1 KTLEAAREE
10 EAKQRRAGLVVDE
23 DWMRQWY
30 ADRIPAEIVDT
41 RALDAWYGK
50 QPPERRQALEWSRDE
65 LLMGEGADAVRFP
78 AHLPLGE
85 ARLAVRYR
93 FEPGAPDD
101 GMTVAV
107 PLHLL
112 NALDPVRLSWLA
124 PGFVADKAAA
134 LIRGLPKALR
144 RNFVPAPDFARAFA
158 QAHGPNEADGFASA
172 LARFLQRMTG
182 V

>member
-1 KTLEAAREE
+1 
-10 EAKQRRAGLVVDE
+10 
-23 DWMRQWY
+23 
-30 ADRIPAEIVDT
+30 
-41 RALDAWYGK
+41 
-50 QPPERRQALEWSRDE
+50 
-65 LLMGEGADAVRFP
+65 MGEGADAVRFP
-78 AHLPLGE
+78 AFIALGD

-101 GMTVAV
+101 GMTVSV

-112 NALDPVRLSWLA
+112 NALDPARLSWLA

-158 QAHGPNEADGFASA
+158 QAWEQASA
-172 LARFLQRMTG
+172 DTLTSELAPSEQRKMAFALNRLASNLGLSIGPAVGGLDLGGRMSHRRTPG
-182 V
+182 SPWQRHPGHRTHP